1 MKKTGHKYE
10 EGRANL
16 KNFYLAFT
24 DELEKQLIIKKTVEV
39 SNKKCKN
46 FNIYNVVLFL
56 EKYRKTPEDIIF
68 YTCGPNI

>member
-1 MKKTGHKYE
+1 MKKVGHTYE

-39 SNKKCKN
+39 SSKKCKN
-46 FNIYNVVLFL
+46 FNIYNVVFFL
-56 EKYRKTPEDIIF
+56 EK
-68 YTCGPNI
+68 